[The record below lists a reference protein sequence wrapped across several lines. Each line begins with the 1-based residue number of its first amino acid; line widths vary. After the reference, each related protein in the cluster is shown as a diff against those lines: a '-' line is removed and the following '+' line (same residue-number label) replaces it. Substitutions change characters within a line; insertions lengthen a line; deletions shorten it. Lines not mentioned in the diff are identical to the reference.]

1 MSPPIPR
8 ILTLPQAALDA
19 FMARSHMLGQL
30 ACRILGVA
38 IGLVGLKNAKP
49 MSIVPRSAPEP
60 LGDRCEACSNRVGG
74 HGFRARSSAER
85 CCASYFPDR
94 LEDHNNAKLASNAP
108 RPAPVPLAEGC
119 DGWVRGQTGG
129 MGSLCGAARSAAAF
143 LCLKR
148 LTWRKNAQIDVN
160 VAEMMGSTVGTGQG
174 VARSAATAAC
184 LTAGSSMAK
193 ISTNP
198 RQMRRG
204 SRLQFSLSASTIWE
218 GERTARSAVATALI
232 LYSILCYS
240 LLFVVL
246 MLWHNFRKFIP
257 TLKQQPTETAIQPPF
272 SSHFSAQ
279 GAPSPATL
287 GDEYIPFP
295 SLSKFTF
302 DCATL
307 FEPPAS
313 LATPSI
319 LVSTYFIISQPLG
332 TEITFV
338 SSRHR
343 ISRASFL
350 RAHGSRTH

>member
-49 MSIVPRSAPEP
+49 MSIVPRSAPAP

-85 CCASYFPDR
+85 CCASYFSDR

-143 LCLKR
+143 LCLK
-148 LTWRKNAQIDVN
+148 
-160 VAEMMGSTVGTGQG
+160 S
-174 VARSAATAAC
+174 ARELLDDGLDC
-184 LTAGSSMAK
+184 GDGAGSGAK
-193 ISTNP
+193 RRYRCVFDSRQLHGQNFTKSTSNAP
-198 RQMRRG
+198 RLAPSVLVERLDDMGGGEDSAERCRERSHLIQYLHSDSEATYRRP
-204 SRLQFSLSASTIWE
+204 AS
-218 GERTARSAVATALI
+218 
-232 LYSILCYS
+232 
-240 LLFVVL
+240 
-246 MLWHNFRKFIP
+246 K
-257 TLKQQPTETAIQPPF
+257 KPTETAIQPPF

-287 GDEYIPFP
+287 GDEYMYLSAERGPFP
-295 SLSKFTF
+295 SLSEFTF

-332 TEITFV
+332 TAITFV